1 MNIKEKLQLMDEIS
15 EDNKRHVEEWKQ
27 ENLKSWVADYGFIDK
42 DGNKHDEKGDP
53 AFPFGTNR
61 IKVHASNIQ
70 DALIQATQ
78 CLTAIRAGQPDWQD
92 ARIYDIGIMDDN
104 IW

>member
-15 EDNKRHVEEWKQ
+15 DDNKRHVEEWKQ
-27 ENLKSWVADYGFIDK
+27 KNLKSWVADYGYIDQ
-42 DGNKHDEKGDP
+42 DGNKHDEKGDA

-61 IKVHASNIQ
+61 IKVYAPNIQ
-70 DALIQATQ
+70 GALIEAMK
-78 CLTAIRAGQPDWQD
+78 CLTAIRNGQPGWQD
-92 ARIYDIGIMDDN
+92 ARIYDIGIMDDD